1 METKRKSKDGRV
13 GVSLS
18 PAAADKLMQL
28 KDSMSA
34 KLGFEPSATQVVEYL
49 ITNYIKESNN
59 E

>member
-28 KDSMSA
+28 KEGMTE
-34 KLGFEPSATQVVEYL
+34 KFGFEPSATQVVEYL
-49 ITNYIKESNN
+49 ITNYTKENN
-59 E
+59 HE